1 VNKKNVTL
9 KIHTPILGLR
19 KRHGVQDKK
28 AAATQQPTPAWRL
41 RAQSRP
47 STQIAKGFV
56 GKAFVSIHFRPVST
70 PSLCSV
76 GHSPKVHGTQAQYK
90 LATSPCLNVRCNTTR
105 KGKIQKDKERQ
116 PARKQDAAIVAAKTI
131 NLKTI

>member
-1 VNKKNVTL
+1 MKHKESNTSRHPWLTNVRPQRIKNKRQL
-9 KIHTPILGLR
+9 P
-19 KRHGVQDKK
+19 VQR
-28 AAATQQPTPAWRL
+28 TTTAWRL

-47 STQIAKGFV
+47 STQIAKVFV

-90 LATSPCLNVRCNTTR
+90 LATSPCLNVVQNCPAKAKNMAQNNYASCVVRYER
-105 KGKIQKDKERQ
+105 KKNEE
-116 PARKQDAAIVAAKTI
+116 
-131 NLKTI
+131 